1 MIMSLYSGHYM
12 CSRQF
17 GLLHRNVLYIGGS
30 ASHVSCYCLLYFN
43 ILEVRWIL
51 METLSSTF
59 VVPFPK

>member
-1 MIMSLYSGHYM
+1 MN
-12 CSRQF
+12 F
-17 GLLHRNVLYIGGS
+17 LYIGGT
-30 ASHVSCYCLLYFN
+30 ASHMSCFSLLYFY